1 MKIGYNGDF
10 NHQTMGDLMMATI
23 LSTISKHDQYP
34 NRGDAAVVFSPM
46 QWKDAGGEFRSSLLT
61 KSQVISDD

>member
-23 LSTISKHDQYP
+23 LSTISKHDQFP
-34 NRGDAAVVFSPM
+34 N
-46 QWKDAGGEFRSSLLT
+46 
-61 KSQVISDD
+61 